1 MCGIV
6 GARTDWLAAR
16 GLDPARAIAEA
27 LAALR
32 PRGPDG
38 EGQHRAGPWQLGCAR
53 LAITQPRS
61 HQPVALRGGRYVGVL
76 NGNVADAGEQWPR
89 LRPRAARRAPL
100 PNDAWLPLL
109 AVAAGH
115 AGDAAAA
122 AAALAALRGHHAY
135 AVADAATG
143 ALVFGQD
150 HFGEKPLWC
159 VVEPRPGD
167 TPRLVAFASTPAALR
182 ALGLPLRWHRR
193 RLAEWFRRGWQHDA
207 PLRLTAALRLVGVP
221 QRGVPLTTA
230 AVEFGWCGRWGGR
243 DGEAARQL
251 VHTGAVDADVHA
263 PAPHR
268 TPTRHSTNIPR
279 AAPSPHA
286 ATALRAAVVASV
298 ARSSAATVPVAL
310 ALSGGV
316 DSSCL
321 ALALRAAGRTVPA
334 YQLRAD
340 GSDGRER
347 AAAAAVAQAC
357 GLPLRPVDVG
367 PEALLVLPQLIAAA
381 GAPLGDPSILAVHAL
396 CAAVAADGGKVLLG
410 GEGADELFLGY
421 RRYRAL
427 RSLPRLPWL
436 RPLAPRWA
444 NGYPARWLRAA
455 VADDPAAALLAVT
468 PPGFADLVLADDLGR
483 RRVWRDAG
491 ERTPASWRAADP
503 RAPRMV
509 DPQAPRAAASPAGG
523 ARAARAAAAAATTTD
538 NAAAADRANFAC
550 DRARADGAPHPAASV
565 RGPANGVPHPADPVL
580 AARAADLDGYLR
592 CDLLPKVDVAGLAAG
607 VETRCPF
614 LDRDVA
620 ALALADDWTGLGK
633 ASLRRAF
640 PDLPG
645 AVLRLPKRGFA
656 LPLDRWFRGELPWL
670 DLLAEARTRQRPHLR
685 PGGVAAAVDRHR
697 RGAANLGH
705 GLFLLVAAELHL
717 RWLAGEVRPATESP
731 PRRA

>member
-76 NGNVADAGEQWPR
+76 NGNVADAGEQWRR
-89 LRPRAARRAPL
+89 LRPAAARRAPL

-122 AAALAALRGHHAY
+122 TALATLRGHHAY

-150 HFGEKPLWC
+150 PFGEKPLWC
-159 VVEPRPGD
+159 VVEQRPGD

-230 AVEFGWCGRWGGR
+230 AVEFSWCGRWGGR

-340 GSDGRER
+340 GSDGSER

-357 GLPLRPVDVG
+357 GLPLRQVDVG
-367 PEALLVLPQLIAAA
+367 PEALLALPQLTAAA

-427 RSLPRLPWL
+427 RKLPRLPWL

-468 PPGFADLVLADDLGR
+468 PPGFADRVLAADLGR
-483 RRVWRDAG
+483 RRVWRDA
-491 ERTPASWRAADP
+491 RQRV
-503 RAPRMV
+503 R
-509 DPQAPRAAASPAGG
+509 
-523 ARAARAAAAAATTTD
+523 RAAAAAI
-538 NAAAADRANFAC
+538 AAADPVL
-550 DRARADGAPHPAASV
+550 ADPV
-565 RGPANGVPHPADPVL
+565 LADPVL

-620 ALALADDWTGLGK
+620 ALALADGRAGLGK
-633 ASLRRAF
+633 AALRGAF

-670 DLLAEARTRQRPHLR
+670 DLLAEPRTRQRPHLR

-705 GLFLLVAAELHL
+705 GLYLLVAAEVHL
-717 RWLAGEVRPATESP
+717 RWLAGELRPATESP

>member
-16 GLDPARAIAEA
+16 GLDPARAIAAA

-32 PRGPDG
+32 ARGPDG
-38 EGQHRAGPWQLGCAR
+38 EGQQRAGPWQLGCAR

-61 HQPVALRGGRYVGVL
+61 RQPVALRGGRYVGVL
-76 NGNVADAGEQWPR
+76 NGNVADAGEHWPR
-89 LRPRAARRAPL
+89 LRPRAAQHTPL

-109 AVAAGH
+109 AVAAGD
-115 AGDAAAA
+115 AGDAGA

-150 HFGEKPLWC
+150 RFGEKPLWC
-159 VVEPRPGD
+159 VVEPRSGD

-182 ALGLPLRWHRR
+182 ALGLPLRWRR
-193 RLAEWFRRGWQHDA
+193 RGLAEWFRRGWQHDA
-207 PLRLTAALRLVGVP
+207 PLRLEAGVRLVGVP
-221 QRGVPLTTA
+221 QRGAPLTTA
-230 AVEFGWCGRWGGR
+230 AVEFGWCGPWGGR
-243 DGEAARQL
+243 DGEAAREL
-251 VHTGAVDADVHA
+251 GRTGASAVAK
-263 PAPHR
+263 
-268 TPTRHSTNIPR
+268 
-279 AAPSPHA
+279 HA
-286 ATALRAAVVASV
+286 ATRCGTDLPPAATAPNAGPTAPADALRAAVVASV

-367 PEALLVLPQLIAAA
+367 PEALLALPQLTAAA

-427 RSLPRLPWL
+427 RTLPHLPWL

-468 PPGFADLVLADDLGR
+468 PPGFADLVLAADLGR

-491 ERTPASWRAADP
+491 ERTPAGWRAADP
-503 RAPRMV
+503 RFART
-509 DPQAPRAAASPAGG
+509 AASPAGG
-523 ARAARAAAAAATTTD
+523 ARAERAAAAG
-538 NAAAADRANFAC
+538 NAVSD
-550 DRARADGAPHPAASV
+550 PAA
-565 RGPANGVPHPADPVL
+565 ADPVL
-580 AARAADLDGYLR
+580 AARAADLAGYLR

-620 ALALADDWTGLGK
+620 ALALADGRTGLGK
-633 ASLRRAF
+633 AALRRAF
-640 PDLPG
+640 PDLPA
-645 AVLRLPKRGFA
+645 AVVRLPKRGFA

-717 RWLAGEVRPATESP
+717 RWLAGELRPATESP

>member
-1 MCGIV
+1 
-6 GARTDWLAAR
+6 WLAAR

-27 LAALR
+27 VAALR

-53 LAITQPRS
+53 LAVTQPRS
-61 HQPVALRGGRYVGVL
+61 RQPVALRGGRFVGVL
-76 NGNVADAGEQWPR
+76 NGNIADAGAHWPR
-89 LRPRAARRAPL
+89 LRPRAAQRAPL

-109 AVAAGH
+109 AVAVGEAGAGAGGAGAAGAGD

-167 TPRLVAFASTPAALR
+167 MPRLVAFASTPAALR

-207 PLRLTAALRLVGVP
+207 PLRLDAGVRLVGVP

-230 AVEFGWCGRWGGR
+230 GVEFGWCGPWGGCH
-243 DGEAARQL
+243 GEAARA
-251 VHTGAVDADVHA
+251 HGRSGTDADTATRVAAQATATATRTAADAVAKEHA
-263 PAPHR
+263 ATTNVGEAAAAQAAATAAHADADTARANAATAAHADADTARANAATASHGQADAAAKDTARANAATESPAGGVG
-268 TPTRHSTNIPR
+268 STQRLARAQQAPR
-279 AAPSPHA
+279 AAGAHGSSPHHA
-286 ATALRAAVVASV
+286 PTHGGTDRPPAATSPSAVASTSATALRAAVVASV

-367 PEALLVLPQLIAAA
+367 PEALLALPQLIAAA

-427 RSLPRLPWL
+427 RTLPHLPWL
-436 RPLAPRWA
+436 RRLAPRWA
-444 NGYPARWLRAA
+444 NGYAARWLRAA

-468 PPGFADLVLADDLGR
+468 PPGFADR
-483 RRVWRDAG
+483 
-491 ERTPASWRAADP
+491 
-503 RAPRMV
+503 
-509 DPQAPRAAASPAGG
+509 
-523 ARAARAAAAAATTTD
+523 
-538 NAAAADRANFAC
+538 
-550 DRARADGAPHPAASV
+550 
-565 RGPANGVPHPADPVL
+565 VL
-580 AARAADLDGYLR
+580 AA
-592 CDLLPKVDVAGLAAG
+592 
-607 VETRCPF
+607 
-614 LDRDVA
+614 
-620 ALALADDWTGLGK
+620 
-633 ASLRRAF
+633 
-640 PDLPG
+640 
-645 AVLRLPKRGFA
+645 
-656 LPLDRWFRGELPWL
+656 
-670 DLLAEARTRQRPHLR
+670 
-685 PGGVAAAVDRHR
+685 
-697 RGAANLGH
+697 
-705 GLFLLVAAELHL
+705 
-717 RWLAGEVRPATESP
+717 
-731 PRRA
+731 